1 MSGDAGELIRAAI
14 RVGRACHEDGLLSL
28 ATRFWT
34 GTLLLTFD
42 ARSVVFRF
50 GAGHLVEVVECQN
63 DLKHDE
69 GHLGSQLRLIGRR
82 TRRASKLLN

>member
-1 MSGDAGELIRAAI
+1 
-14 RVGRACHEDGLLSL
+14 
-28 ATRFWT
+28 
-34 GTLLLTFD
+34 
-42 ARSVVFRF
+42 VVFRF